1 MSVVFIMPFF
11 DPLAHLAEGL
21 VWEIQE
27 GTGKISKT
35 VIRDGVIHLNPIN
48 QMFAFVL
55 EFCI

>member
-1 MSVVFIMPFF
+1 MSVVFIMPCFF

-35 VIRDGVIHLNPIN
+35 VIRDGVIHLNAIN
-48 QMFAFVL
+48 QILPLF
-55 EFCI
+55 